1 MADWYKLTT
10 EDSLEELDAD
20 LDGLTAEDAQKRLET
35 HGSNELEEKGTR
47 GAWFILLEQFA
58 QTMVIILVVAAAI
71 AQNAND
77 AFAKVTDSIVGAYH
91 APDAADKFFPLKYA
105 QI

>member
-1 MADWYKLTT
+1 MTGWHRLTT
-10 EDSLEELDAD
+10 EAVLEKLDSVPH
-20 LDGLTAEDAQKRLET
+20 GLSAAEAKQRLET

-58 QTMVIILVVAAAI
+58 QTMVIILIVAAAI